1 MGALAVRNRSWFR
14 DRDPREYS
22 DWYKQQD
29 KDNNWIEENNM
40 ATYTQVFEGF
50 LNDNSEGVQK
60 NEKAPKYRSSG
71 SGKSAI
77 VATQDIPAGSVIAL
91 AAWGGK
97 GQYGPYIKIS
107 GQLVHPDQQQNYQQP
122 VQQAPQQNY
131 QQPPQQAPQQQA
143 APQQEAPPPFDDD
156 IPF

>member
-1 MGALAVRNRSWFR
+1 MVLVVRDRSWFR
-14 DRDPREYS
+14 DHDQE
-22 DWYKQQD
+22 WYEQQN
-29 KDNNWIEENNM
+29 KDNKWIEENNM
-40 ATYTQVFEGF
+40 ANYTQVFEGF

-60 NEKAPKYRSSG
+60 NAKAPKYRSSG

-77 VATQDIPAGSVIAL
+77 VTTQDIPAGSVIAL

-107 GQLVHPDQQQNYQQP
+107 GQLVHPEHMP
-122 VQQAPQQNY
+122 SSPSEPPQQNY
-131 QQPPQQAPQQQA
+131 QQAPPVQQQAPD
-143 APQQEAPPPFDDD
+143 FDDD